1 MKFVFP
7 FEANAIASTHIPSE
21 LLGEFLAANPEY
33 MPGAEMLF
41 QSVKFKLYVLLKL
54 SLFYRL
60 KIRIYAKGHPSGVFY
75 YGFLSGKE
83 EKPNDI

>member
-7 FEANAIASTHIPSE
+7 FEANAIASTHISSE

-54 SLFYRL
+54 FPFNI
-60 KIRIYAKGHPSGVFY
+60 KIHSSDFLHPFPF
-75 YGFLSGKE
+75 FLSFFATH
-83 EKPNDI
+83 NRLSFLAV